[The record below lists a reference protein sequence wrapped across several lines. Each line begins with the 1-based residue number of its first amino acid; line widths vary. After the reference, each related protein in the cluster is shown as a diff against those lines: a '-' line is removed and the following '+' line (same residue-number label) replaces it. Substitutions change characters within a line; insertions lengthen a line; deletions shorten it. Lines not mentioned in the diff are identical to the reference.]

1 MATKAVFSPCR
12 GKVVVF
18 KPSSCEESTPI
29 FKLDFGASN
38 GTLTAPMTGFALELN
53 GNYQFLHTVN
63 DFIYVY
69 SFGDRIGEL
78 TISGLGFADV
88 CSPGNNGIEQGKKLT
103 DVIKFYELNRLK
115 EKRDMTVTIGGGTE
129 ATTFWAF
136 LTGARFEM
144 QDPQTLV
151 GQWSLRFHV
160 VPKK

>member
-1 MATKAVFSPCR
+1 MASVFSPCR

-29 FKLDFGASN
+29 FKLNLGASN

-88 CSPGNNGIEQGKKLT
+88 CSIRSGREQGKKLT

-115 EKRDMTVTIGGGTE
+115 EKRDMTVTIGDD
-129 ATTFWAF
+129 TTFWAF

-160 VPKK
+160 VPNK